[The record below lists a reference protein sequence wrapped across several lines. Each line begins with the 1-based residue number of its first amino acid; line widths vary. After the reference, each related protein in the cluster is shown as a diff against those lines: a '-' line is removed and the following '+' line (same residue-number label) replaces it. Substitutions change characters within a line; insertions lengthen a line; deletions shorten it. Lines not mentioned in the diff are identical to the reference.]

1 MSGCLL
7 LFFSQ
12 GKHKRAS
19 SLLII
24 DGTDAQSARTSA
36 ASWLLLH
43 WSPSVH
49 PLLLRFPSSPPALL
63 PQHLFVRRAW
73 HAVTQPSR
81 RANNKRCTGDQLQ
94 QRRDAWPLKN
104 YRSRASLR
112 LSRATLV
119 AVAKSQFVSREKK
132 RKKTAAAVNSR
143 EIFPRLSGVGSPSP
157 SHLLYFSSLPHHH
170 SAPQRPRQE

>member
-1 MSGCLL
+1 MWQSLTYFCLDAC
-7 LFFSQ
+7 FCFVRQ

-19 SLLII
+19 LLLII
-24 DGTDAQSARTSA
+24 DGTDAQSASTSA
-36 ASWLLLH
+36 ARSGSSSTEALLSTH
-43 WSPSVH
+43 CYCC
-49 PLLLRFPSSPPALL
+49 FPSPPAFL

-81 RANNKRCTGDQLQ
+81 RANNKRCTGDQLRQ
-94 QRRDAWPLKN
+94 HRDAWPLKN

-132 RKKTAAAVNSR
+132 RKR
-143 EIFPRLSGVGSPSP
+143 RRRL
-157 SHLLYFSSLPHHH
+157 
-170 SAPQRPRQE
+170 